1 MALSSY
7 PYANLHRET
16 LIFYEVAFKTDTTLQ
31 GNKLVK
37 VSFCHCIMLANCGS
51 CSQGKP
57 IHQGCLSLSTQIA
70 ADAVV
75 SLDKRESGGKPEHGN
90 VLKTLRPGDLKGSV
104 AFVRENL

>member
-75 SLDKRESGGKPEHGN
+75 SLDKGESGGKPEHGN